1 MAEKAVVPVGVRL
14 TTDIEYRPDRPN
26 PYRARVRW
34 FDPDSKRRLSLSEG
48 KADEDEAQKWLQ
60 SIIEAAE
67 AGLSPSLATMK
78 LAEYGNANMDLALRG
93 LELKTLDPYLA
104 GWRTR
109 VVPALGHLAVR
120 MITNGAVDRTV
131 QNWIADELSRSTVKN
146 TIAVLV
152 RVMEQAVRDGIIKV
166 NPARVTGWQKLY
178 KQAEDE
184 LLDPRALA
192 LPDRETLLALADAL
206 VAASHDEYR
215 GWGDVVI
222 FAACTA
228 ARIGEISGCRIG
240 DIDTTQWIWTV
251 RRQTTPAPGGL
262 TDKGTKGKRAR
273 KVPIVEEIRPLV
285 AQHILSAGPNPDARL
300 FTGPR
305 GGCIATAVLRDATH
319 WDDVV
324 TKLGYEHLRRHDLR
338 HTALTWFADAGV
350 PVHVLRRIAGHGSL
364 TTTQRYM
371 HPDVRKITAAG
382 AALSAHFSAL
392 RAPRSLPGPVVMTRC
407 PGQGRRTSGWS
418 PTGPQK

>member
-1 MAEKAVVPVGVRL
+1 MADKTNVPVGVRL
-14 TTDIEYRPDRPN
+14 STDIEYRPDRPT

-34 FDPDSKRRLSLSEG
+34 TDPTSMRRQSLSEG
-48 KADEDEAQKWLQ
+48 KDSEEEAQEWLQ
-60 SIIEAAE
+60 AIIEAAE
-67 AGLSPSLATMK
+67 AGLSSSLATMK
-78 LAEYGNANMDLALRG
+78 LAEYGEANMDLALRG
-93 LELKTLDPYLA
+93 LELKTLDPYLS
-104 GWRTR
+104 GWRMR

-120 MITNGAVDRTV
+120 MITNGVVDRTV
-131 QNWIADELSRSTVKN
+131 QNWIADEHSRSTVKN

-184 LLDPRALA
+184 LLDPRGLA
-192 LPDRETLLALADAL
+192 LPDWETLLALADAL
-206 VAASHDEYR
+206 VAASHDQYR
-215 GWGDVVI
+215 GWGDLVV

-228 ARIGEISGCRIG
+228 ARIGEVSGCRVG

-251 RRQTTPAPGGL
+251 RRQTTPTPGGL

-273 KVPIVEEIRPLV
+273 KVPIVEEIRPRV
-285 AQHILSAGPNPDARL
+285 AQRLLSAGPNPDARL

-305 GGCIATAVLRDATH
+305 GGRISTAVLRDATH

-338 HTALTWFADAGV
+338 HTGLTWFADAGV
-350 PVHVLRRIAGHGSL
+350 QVHVLRRIAGHGSL
-364 TTTQRYM
+364 TTTQRY
-371 HPDVRKITAAG
+371 
-382 AALSAHFSAL
+382 LN
-392 RAPRSLPGPVVMTRC
+392 PRELHQTGEKVQVARSCRGLEGL
-407 PGQGRRTSGWS
+407 QGCYELAS
-418 PTGPQK
+418 